1 MKHLRRDL
9 IALLSGVSL
18 TVMLPA
24 SLQAECLAVD
34 FVYEHREAMLAIKDP
49 AQKNDYMRKAISS
62 AWSTTSDTASKTIMA
77 YGMGEGLATAPSR
90 ALAEKALSLS
100 HAEMLKLAKGA
111 PVDQQRIA
119 QTLSKIKQGVAVTD
133 DLNIW
138 MDRVGIAVDAI
149 NLIDWTITSMQT
161 GDRYAKAK
169 AAQSA
174 LSIARTITA
183 KVAGGTM
190 GAMMASASFID
201 YAVSSFGEAAHAAYD
216 ANWYNAY
223 REYYDN
229 GGRNG
234 AFWVDL
240 RQRGGDQAV
249 EAELNKFWD
258 DPGAYANLQGKDV
271 PRPFIGDA
279 LAVAKQKKAYAG
291 RYMAE
296 RIEPMVAQETADRAE
311 AAWEVA
317 SQEYRRACYAAKA
330 EVQTLQTVE
339 TMLASLQT
347 GGDANERLFFAVR
360 RNDLDA
366 IDAALDDGGDPLKI
380 MPDQGYSALDAGIIL
395 MISEGDGQD
404 GIARL
409 LASGVSLD
417 QAFTGQD
424 QTPLT
429 AAIDHNAT
437 SAVAF
442 LLKHG
447 YPVDKPRKGG
457 RTALMLAAFKGQKEI
472 VTTLLSAGASITP
485 EDDDG
490 IDALGYAAN
499 GSRADVIPLLIVAGA
514 QPNRLAANGLTP
526 LIIAAAR
533 GNMATVQALIDGG
546 ASPAMKGKSGTASH
560 YASLKG
566 HTEIAEYLKGLETKA
581 GQLDIVSAS
590 PFQPTIISGNVEFI
604 DLRLA
609 KQTQG
614 PLDWKIYI
622 DDVAILGWR
631 PRATSEEGTF
641 SFEVVAKNEG
651 TSNFTVRVTDAAG
664 NKGSWS
670 TRFTSELGYTEL
682 VKRATEAI
690 KSKDMAEIKKL
701 ASNPKTANIL
711 SRECVNWDQEAMQC
725 RMTLS
730 GFALVAAIA
739 ANDTSAVDALLVAGV
754 HPDSRFASSNWNKG
768 YSPMTYAVAG
778 GRPEIARILV
788 DAGANIN
795 HINPNGSNAFITALA
810 IGRIDLARWLMQ
822 RGADVNVPYREDG
835 KVYSALHIA
844 ATSQNTQLFRELLQ
858 NGAQITT
865 DDAGHTPGYYIYW
878 LTRDADLAV
887 AAGYPEAR
895 EYEAKA
901 NDPGF
906 DWAEFARRMQPAL
919 QQFGQNVSAAQ
930 QQYNQRVAEI
940 NDTYNSQLGQMYGN
954 LNQTQS
960 PYSTGPSILSSASP
974 ELNTSGGT
982 NLSDCKS
989 VSDQG
994 LGETVFSAST
1004 HYWDD
1009 TGRVKIDLYVAT
1021 SPCKLDKEVSFTRPI
1036 NICGKTLY
1044 WSEYYDTGK
1053 NSDAREFADIQ
1064 RNNRDMYIY
1073 TSRSGGGGNNFHQLI
1088 CNKENEAMIRKE
1100 NGVFV
1105 RTK

>member
-1 MKHLRRDL
+1 MKHLRRSL
-9 IALLSGVSL
+9 IVLLSGVSL
-18 TVMLPA
+18 TVMVPA

-34 FVYEHREAMLAIKDP
+34 FVYEHRDAMLAIKDP

-62 AWSTTSDTASKTIMA
+62 AWSMTSDTASKTIMA

-90 ALAEKALSLS
+90 AVAEKALSLS

-119 QTLSKIKQGVAVTD
+119 KTLSKIEQGVAVTD

-174 LSIARTITA
+174 LSIARTVTA

-201 YAVSSFGEAAHAAYD
+201 YAVSSFGEAAHAA
-216 ANWYNAY
+216 NWYNAY

-240 RQRGGDQAV
+240 RERGGDQAV

-279 LAVAKQKKAYAG
+279 LAIAKQKKAYAG

-317 SQEYRRACYAAKA
+317 SQEYRRACHAAKA
-330 EVQTLQTVE
+330 EAQTLQTVE
-339 TMLASLQT
+339 TMLASLQSA
-347 GGDANERLFFAVR
+347 GDADERLFFAVR

-366 IDAALDDGGDPLKI
+366 IDAALTDGGDPLKTI
-380 MPDQGYSALDAGIIL
+380 PDQGYNALDAGIVL

-409 LASGVSLD
+409 LASGASLD
-417 QAFTGQD
+417 QAFVGRD
-424 QTPLT
+424 QNPLT
-429 AAIDHNAT
+429 AALDKNAQ
-437 SAVAF
+437 SAITF

-447 YPVDKPRKGG
+447 YPVDKPRKDG
-457 RTALMLAAFKGQKEI
+457 RTALMLAAFKGQQEI
-472 VTTLLSAGASITP
+472 VTTLLSAGASVIP
-485 EDDDG
+485 VDGDG

-499 GSRADVIPLLIVAGA
+499 GSRADIIPLLISAGA

-533 GNMATVQALIDGG
+533 GNMATVQTLIDGG

-566 HTEIAEYLKGLETKA
+566 HMEIAEYLKGLETKD
-581 GQLDIVSAS
+581 GPLDIVSAS

-604 DLRLA
+604 DLRVA

-614 PLDWKIYI
+614 PLNWKIYI

-664 NKGSWS
+664 NKGTWS

-682 VKRATEAI
+682 VERATEAI

-711 SRECVNWDQEAMQC
+711 SRECVNWDQETMQC
-725 RMTLS
+725 RMMLS

-739 ANDTSAVDALLVAGV
+739 ANDTSAVDALLSAGV
-754 HPDSRFASSNWNKG
+754 HADSRFASSNWNKG

-844 ATSQNTQLFRELLQ
+844 ATEENTQLFRELLQ

-878 LTRDADLAV
+878 LTKDVELAV

-919 QQFGQNVSAAQ
+919 QQFGQNVAAAQ
-930 QQYNQRVAEI
+930 QQYNQRIADI
-940 NDTYNSQLGQMYGN
+940 NDTYNSSISGLTSVTTAKN
-954 LNQTQS
+954 FASS
-960 PYSTGPSILSSASP
+960 PGTGHDDILSMPGISSSGSSTCNHDLHDVRVVEEENGERWWSGWGGIPAMVSASP
-974 ELNTSGGT
+974 CYSKDLKIDVNIPVKLPGISQQLYTDEESMSYIEQYLRTFLAKQSSTKKGIC
-982 NLSDCKS
+982 LSRGRTAESAARCRIN
-989 VSDQG
+989 
-994 LGETVFSAST
+994 AST
-1004 HYWDD
+1004 
-1009 TGRVKIDLYVAT
+1009 R
-1021 SPCKLDKEVSFTRPI
+1021 
-1036 NICGKTLY
+1036 
-1044 WSEYYDTGK
+1044 
-1053 NSDAREFADIQ
+1053 
-1064 RNNRDMYIY
+1064 
-1073 TSRSGGGGNNFHQLI
+1073 
-1088 CNKENEAMIRKE
+1088 
-1100 NGVFV
+1100 
-1105 RTK
+1105 